1 MIKEKQ
7 ICKEKFSNLIQGF
20 LELAL
25 NSYYI

>member
-7 ICKEKFSNLIQGF
+7 ICKDKFSNMIQGF

-25 NSYYI
+25 NFYYI